1 MRIYKQD
8 NKDKRE
14 ALLVMLIN
22 PWSIHLR
29 DSKIIMCRLNII
41 RGRQLKREGKV
52 AARARIEK

>member
-52 AARARIEK
+52 AALVRIEK